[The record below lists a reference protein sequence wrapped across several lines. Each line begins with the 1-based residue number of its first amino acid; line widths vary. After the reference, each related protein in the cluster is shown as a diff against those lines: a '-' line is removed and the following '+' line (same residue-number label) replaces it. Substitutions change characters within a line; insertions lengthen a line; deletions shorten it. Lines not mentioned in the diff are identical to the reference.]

1 MANVAV
7 CVLGSFG
14 YDRAGQGVA
23 GAGRAL
29 AESVGGELHALVI
42 GPADDGSVAAL
53 SAVADRVLIGANEE
67 LRDVQ
72 PEQAL
77 QAAEQLHA
85 AGGGDYVAVLLS
97 NDTYSQEI
105 APRLAYRM
113 GGSSMADAAAIR
125 MDGDHLL
132 AQRTAYGGKAI
143 SIYRLK
149 KQPSVVWLR
158 ARGFEPAPEQA
169 SAGEVTSIDLALDAP
184 RIRITGREVAEQ
196 EGVRLEDAQ
205 IIVSGGRGLG
215 GPEPF
220 QELRKLADTIG
231 AEQGASR
238 AACDAGWVPPNWQ
251 VGQTGKKVAP
261 ELYIAIAISGA
272 SQHLLGMGDS
282 KVVAAINTDADAP
295 IFKHCSFGI
304 VEDYKQVVPL
314 LTEKLQAMAG

>member
-7 CVLGSFG
+7 CVLGSLG
-14 YDRAGQGVA
+14 YDRAAQGAA

-29 AESVGGELHALVI
+29 AESVGGELHVHVI
-42 GPADDGSVAAL
+42 GPADDDAVGALAAG
-53 SAVADRVLIGANEE
+53 ADRVLVGGAEE
-67 LRDVQ
+67 LRDHQ

-77 QAAEQLHA
+77 QAAEQLYSA
-85 AGGGDYVAVLLS
+85 GGDYAAVLMS

-105 APRLAYRM
+105 APQLAHRL
-113 GGSSMADAAAIR
+113 GGSSMADVAAIR
-125 MDGDHLL
+125 ADGDHLL

-149 KQPSVVWLR
+149 KSPAVVWLR

-169 SAGEVTSIDLALDAP
+169 SPGEVTSVDLNLDPP
-184 RIRITGREVAEQ
+184 RIRIVGREVAAS
-196 EGVRLEDAQ
+196 EGVSLEDAR

-220 QELRKLADTIG
+220 EELKKLADAIG

-261 ELYIAIAISGA
+261 ELYLAIAISGA

-314 LTEKLQAMAG
+314 LTEKLAALSG

>member
-14 YDRAGQGVA
+14 YDRAAQGAA

-29 AESVGGELHALVI
+29 AESLGGQLHVLVI
-42 GPADDGSVAAL
+42 GPADAGAVGAL

-77 QAAEQLHA
+77 QAAVQLHA
-85 AGGGDYVAVLLS
+85 AGGGDHVAVLLS

-105 APRLAYRM
+105 APRLAHRL

-158 ARGFEPAPEQA
+158 ARGFEPAPERP
-169 SAGEVTSIDLALDAP
+169 SPGEITSVDLDLDPPA
-184 RIRITGREVAEQ
+184 IRITGREVAEQ

-205 IIVSGGRGLG
+205 VIVSGGRGLG

-220 QELRKLADTIG
+220 EELKRLADTIG

-304 VEDYKQVVPL
+304 VEDYKAVVPL
-314 LTEKLQAMAG
+314 LTEKLQAIAR

>member
-14 YDRAGQGVA
+14 YDRAAQGVA

-42 GPADDGSVAAL
+42 GPADDGAVAAL

-67 LRDVQ
+67 LREVQ

-85 AGGGDYVAVLLS
+85 AGGGEYVAVLLS
-97 NDTYSQEI
+97 NDIYSQEI
-105 APRLAYRM
+105 APRLAYRL

-125 MDGDHLL
+125 MDGEHLL

-158 ARGFEPAPEQA
+158 ARGFEPAAEQA
-169 SAGEVTSIDLALDAP
+169 PLGAVTFVDLALDVP

-196 EGVRLEDAQ
+196 EGVRLEDAR

-220 QELRKLADTIG
+220 QELKKLADTIG

-314 LTEKLQAMAG
+314 LTEKLRAMAG

>member
-14 YDRAGQGVA
+14 YDRAAQGA
-23 GAGRAL
+23 IGAGRAL
-29 AESVGGELHALVI
+29 AASVGGKLHVLVI
-42 GPADDGSVAAL
+42 GPTTDDAVAAL
-53 SAVADRVLIGANEE
+53 AAVADRVLIGGAGE
-67 LRDVQ
+67 LSDHQ

-77 QAAEQLHA
+77 QAAQQLVE
-85 AGGGDYVAVLLS
+85 AGGGDYVAVLMS

-105 APRLAYRM
+105 ASRLAHRL

-149 KQPSVVWLR
+149 KSPAVVWLR
-158 ARGFEPAPEQA
+158 ARGFEPAPEQPP
-169 SAGEVTSIDLALDAP
+169 SGEVTPVDLNLDPP
-184 RIRITGREVAEQ
+184 RIRIVGREVAAQ

-205 IIVSGGRGLG
+205 VIVSGGRGLG

-220 QELRKLADTIG
+220 QELKQLADAIG

-261 ELYIAIAISGA
+261 QLYLAIAISGA

-314 LTEKLQAMAG
+314 LTEKLAALSG

>member
-7 CVLGSFG
+7 CVPGSLG
-14 YDRAGQGVA
+14 YDRAAQGAA

-42 GPADDGSVAAL
+42 GPADNDAVAAL
-53 SAVADRVLIGANEE
+53 AAVADRVVIGANEA
-67 LRDVQ
+67 LRDYQ
-72 PEQAL
+72 PEQGL
-77 QAAEQLHA
+77 QAAQQLHA
-85 AGGGDYVAVLLS
+85 AGGGNYVAVLLS

-105 APRLAYRM
+105 APRLAHRL

-149 KQPSVVWLR
+149 QQPAVVWLR
-158 ARGFEPAPEQA
+158 ARGFEPAAERQ
-169 SAGEVTSIDLALDAP
+169 SAGEVTSVDLALDAP

-196 EGVRLEDAQ
+196 EGVRLEDAR

-220 QELRKLADTIG
+220 RELKKLADSIG

-304 VEDYKQVVPL
+304 VEDYKAVVPL
-314 LTEKLQAMAG
+314 LTEKLQAIAR

>member
-14 YDRAGQGVA
+14 YDRAAQGAA

-29 AESVGGELHALVI
+29 AESLGGELHVLVI
-42 GPADDGSVAAL
+42 GPADDGAVESL
-53 SAVADRVLIGANEE
+53 SAVADRVLLGGNEE

-85 AGGGDYVAVLLS
+85 AGGGDYVAILLS

-105 APRLAYRM
+105 APRLAHRL

-169 SAGEVTSIDLALDAP
+169 SAGEVTAVDLALDAA
-184 RIRITGREVAEQ
+184 RIRITGREVTAQ

-205 IIVSGGRGLG
+205 VIVSGGRGLG

-220 QELRKLADTIG
+220 QELRRLADTIG

>member
-14 YDRAGQGVA
+14 YDRAAQGVA

-29 AESVGGELHALVI
+29 AESLGGELHALVI
-42 GPADDGSVAAL
+42 GPADDGAVAAL
-53 SAVADRVLIGANEE
+53 SAVADRVLIGGNEE

-105 APRLAYRM
+105 APRLAYRL

-169 SAGEVTSIDLALDAP
+169 SAGEVTSVDLALDAP
-184 RIRITGREVAEQ
+184 RIRITGREVAAQ

-205 IIVSGGRGLG
+205 VIVSGGRGLG

-220 QELRKLADTIG
+220 QELRRLADTIG

>member
-14 YDRAGQGVA
+14 YDRAAQGA
-23 GAGRAL
+23 FGAGRAL
-29 AESVGGELHALVI
+29 ADSVGGEVHALVV
-42 GPADDGSVAAL
+42 GPAEDDSVAAL
-53 SAVADRVLIGANEE
+53 AAVADRVLLGANEE
-67 LRDVQ
+67 LRDYQ

-105 APRLAYRM
+105 APRLAHRL
-113 GGSSMADAAAIR
+113 GGSSMADVAAIR
-125 MDGDHLL
+125 FDGDDLL

-149 KQPSVVWLR
+149 KSPAVVWLR
-158 ARGFEPAPEQA
+158 ARGFEPAPEQ
-169 SAGEVTSIDLALDAP
+169 SSSGEVTSVDLALDPP
-184 RIRITGREVAEQ
+184 RIRITGREVAQQ

-215 GPEPF
+215 GAEPF
-220 QELRKLADTIG
+220 HELKKLADTIG

-261 ELYIAIAISGA
+261 ELYVAIAISGA

-304 VEDYKQVVPL
+304 VEDYKAVVPL
-314 LTEKLQAMAG
+314 LTEKLAALSG

>member
-7 CVLGSFG
+7 CVLGSLG
-14 YDRAGQGVA
+14 YDRAAQGAA

-42 GPADDGSVAAL
+42 GPAGDDAVAAL
-53 SAVADRVLIGANEE
+53 ATVADRVVVGANEA
-67 LRDVQ
+67 LRDYQ

-85 AGGGDYVAVLLS
+85 AGGGDYGAVLLS

-105 APRLAYRM
+105 APRLAHRL

-149 KQPSVVWLR
+149 KQPAVVWLR
-158 ARGFEPAPEQA
+158 ARGFEPAPERQ
-169 SAGEVTSIDLALDAP
+169 SAGEVTSVDLALDAP

-220 QELRKLADTIG
+220 QELKKLADSIG

-304 VEDYKQVVPL
+304 VEDYKAVVPL
-314 LTEKLQAMAG
+314 LTEKLQAIAR

>member
-7 CVLGSFG
+7 CVLGSLG
-14 YDRAGQGVA
+14 YDRAAQGAA

-42 GPADDGSVAAL
+42 GPAGDDAVAAL
-53 SAVADRVLIGANEE
+53 ASVADRVVVGANEA
-67 LRDVQ
+67 LRDYQ

-105 APRLAYRM
+105 APRLAHRL

-149 KQPSVVWLR
+149 KQPAVVWLR
-158 ARGFEPAPEQA
+158 ARGFEPAPGQQ
-169 SAGEVTSIDLALDAP
+169 SAGEVTSVDLALDEP

-220 QELRKLADTIG
+220 QELKKLADSIG

-304 VEDYKQVVPL
+304 VEDYKSVVPL
-314 LTEKLQAMAG
+314 LTEKLQAIAR

>member
-14 YDRAGQGVA
+14 YDRAAQGA
-23 GAGRAL
+23 IGAARAL
-29 AESVGGELHALVI
+29 AESVGGKLHVLVI
-42 GPADDGSVAAL
+42 GPTTDDAVAAL
-53 SAVADRVLIGANEE
+53 AAVADRVLIGGAEE
-67 LRDVQ
+67 LSDYQ

-77 QAAEQLHA
+77 QAAQQLVE
-85 AGGGDYVAVLLS
+85 AGGGDYVAVLMS

-105 APRLAYRM
+105 APRLAHRL

-149 KQPSVVWLR
+149 KSPAVVWLR
-158 ARGFEPAPEQA
+158 ARGFEPAPEQP
-169 SAGEVTSIDLALDAP
+169 SSGEVAQVDLHLDPP
-184 RIRITGREVAEQ
+184 RIRIVGREVAAQ

-205 IIVSGGRGLG
+205 VIVSGGRGLG

-220 QELRKLADTIG
+220 QELKQLADAIG

-261 ELYIAIAISGA
+261 QLYLAIAISGA

-314 LTEKLQAMAG
+314 LTEKLAALSG

>member
-14 YDRAGQGVA
+14 YDRAAQGA
-23 GAGRAL
+23 MGAGRAL
-29 AESVGGELHALVI
+29 AESVGGELHALIV
-42 GPADDGSVAAL
+42 GPADDD
-53 SAVADRVLIGANEE
+53 AVAGLAAVSDRVLLGGAAE
-67 LRDVQ
+67 LGDLQ

-97 NDTYSQEI
+97 NDTYSQEL
-105 APRLAYRM
+105 APRLAHRL

-149 KQPSVVWLR
+149 KSPAVVWLR

-169 SAGEVTSIDLALDAP
+169 SPGDATPVDLALDP
-184 RIRITGREVAEQ
+184 PKIRIVGREVAEQ

-205 IIVSGGRGLG
+205 VIVSGGRGLG

-220 QELRKLADTIG
+220 QELKKLADAIG

-282 KVVAAINTDADAP
+282 KVVAAVNTDADAP

-304 VEDYKQVVPL
+304 VEDYKAVVPL
-314 LTEKLQAMAG
+314 LTEKIQAMAG

>member
-7 CVLGSFG
+7 CVLGGFG
-14 YDRAGQGVA
+14 YDRAAQGVA

-42 GPADDGSVAAL
+42 GPADDGAVAAL
-53 SAVADRVLIGANEE
+53 SAVADRVLIGGNEE

-72 PEQAL
+72 PEQSL

-105 APRLAYRM
+105 APRLAYRL

-149 KQPSVVWLR
+149 KRPSVVWLR

>member
-7 CVLGSFG
+7 CVLGSLG
-14 YDRAGQGVA
+14 YDRAAQGAA

-42 GPADDGSVAAL
+42 GPTGDDAVTAL
-53 SAVADRVLIGANEE
+53 ATVADRVVIGANEA
-67 LRDVQ
+67 LRDYQ

-77 QAAEQLHA
+77 QAAQQLHA

-105 APRLAYRM
+105 APRLAHRL

-149 KQPSVVWLR
+149 KQPAVVWLR

-169 SAGEVTSIDLALDAP
+169 SPGDVATVDIDVDPP
-184 RIRITGREVAEQ
+184 RIRITGREVAAQ
-196 EGVRLEDAQ
+196 EGVRLEDAPV
-205 IIVSGGRGLG
+205 IVSGGRGLG

-220 QELRKLADTIG
+220 QELKKLADAIG

-282 KVVAAINTDADAP
+282 KVVAAINTDSDAP

>member
-14 YDRAGQGVA
+14 YDRAAQGAV

-29 AESVGGELHALVI
+29 AGSVGGEVHVLVI
-42 GPADDGSVAAL
+42 GPADEEAVAAMA
-53 SAVADRVLIGANEE
+53 AVADRVVVGANEE

-105 APRLAYRM
+105 APRLAHRL

-149 KQPSVVWLR
+149 KSPAVVWLR
-158 ARGFEPAPEQA
+158 ARGFEPAPERP
-169 SAGEVTSIDLALDAP
+169 SSGDVTSVDLNLDPP
-184 RIRITGREVAEQ
+184 RIRIVGREVAAQ
-196 EGVRLEDAQ
+196 EGVRLEDAPV
-205 IIVSGGRGLG
+205 IVSGGRGLG

-220 QELRKLADTIG
+220 QELGRLAETIG

-314 LTEKLQAMAG
+314 LTEKLAALSG

>member
-14 YDRAGQGVA
+14 YDRAAQGA
-23 GAGRAL
+23 MGAGRAL

-42 GPADDGSVAAL
+42 GAAGED
-53 SAVADRVLIGANEE
+53 AVTSLTAVSDRVLIGGAAE
-67 LRDVQ
+67 LDDLQ

-97 NDTYSQEI
+97 NDTYSQEL
-105 APRLAYRM
+105 APRLAHRL

-149 KQPSVVWLR
+149 KSPAVVWLR

-169 SAGEVTSIDLALDAP
+169 SPGDATPVDLTLDP
-184 RIRITGREVAEQ
+184 PKIRIVGREVAEQ

-205 IIVSGGRGLG
+205 VIVSGGRGLG

-220 QELRKLADTIG
+220 QELKKLADAIG

-282 KVVAAINTDADAP
+282 KVVAAVNTDADAP

-304 VEDYKQVVPL
+304 VEDYKAVVPL
-314 LTEKLQAMAG
+314 LTEKLATLSK

>member
-7 CVLGSFG
+7 CVLGSLG
-14 YDRAGQGVA
+14 YDRAAQGAA

-29 AESVGGELHALVI
+29 AESIGGELHVLVI
-42 GPADDGSVAAL
+42 GPAADDAVAAL
-53 SAVADRVLIGANEE
+53 AAVADRVLIGANEA
-67 LRDVQ
+67 LRDYQ

-77 QAAEQLHA
+77 QAAQQLHA
-85 AGGGDYVAVLLS
+85 AGGSDYVAVLLS

-105 APRLAYRM
+105 APRLAHRL

-125 MDGDHLL
+125 LDGDHLL

-149 KQPSVVWLR
+149 KQPAVVWLR

-169 SAGEVTSIDLALDAP
+169 SPGDVATIDIDLDPP
-184 RIRITGREVAEQ
+184 RIRITGRELAAQ
-196 EGVRLEDAQ
+196 EGVRLEDAPV
-205 IIVSGGRGLG
+205 IVSGGRGLG

-220 QELRKLADTIG
+220 QELKKLADAIG

-314 LTEKLQAMAG
+314 LTVKLQAMSG

>member
-14 YDRAGQGVA
+14 YDRAAQGA
-23 GAGRAL
+23 TGAGRAL
-29 AESVGGELHALVI
+29 AESLGGELHVLVI
-42 GPADDGSVAAL
+42 GPADDGAVASL
-53 SAVADRVLIGANEE
+53 SAVADRVLLGDNEE

-85 AGGGDYVAVLLS
+85 AGGGDYVAILLS

-105 APRLAYRM
+105 APRLAHRL

-169 SAGEVTSIDLALDAP
+169 SAGEVTAVDLALDAA
-184 RIRITGREVAEQ
+184 RIRITGREVTAQ

-205 IIVSGGRGLG
+205 VIVSGGRGLG

-220 QELRKLADTIG
+220 QELRRLADTIG

-238 AACDAGWVPPNWQ
+238 AACDAGWVPPN
-251 VGQTGKKVAP
+251 
-261 ELYIAIAISGA
+261 
-272 SQHLLGMGDS
+272 
-282 KVVAAINTDADAP
+282 
-295 IFKHCSFGI
+295 
-304 VEDYKQVVPL
+304 
-314 LTEKLQAMAG
+314 

>member
-7 CVLGSFG
+7 CVLGSLG
-14 YDRAGQGVA
+14 YDRAAQGAA

-42 GPADDGSVAAL
+42 GPASDDAVAAL
-53 SAVADRVLIGANEE
+53 AAVADRVVIGANEA
-67 LRDVQ
+67 LGDYQ

-77 QAAEQLHA
+77 QAAQQLHA

-105 APRLAYRM
+105 APRLAHRL

-125 MDGDHLL
+125 ADGDHLL

-149 KQPSVVWLR
+149 KQPAVVWLR
-158 ARGFEPAPEQA
+158 ARGFEPAPEQGA
-169 SAGEVTSIDLALDAP
+169 PGDVTTVDLALDPP
-184 RIRITGREVAEQ
+184 RIRITGREVAAQ
-196 EGVRLEDAQ
+196 EGVRLEDAPV
-205 IIVSGGRGLG
+205 IVSGGRGLG

-220 QELRKLADTIG
+220 QELKKLADAIG

-314 LTEKLQAMAG
+314 LTEKLQSMAG

>member
-14 YDRAGQGVA
+14 YDRAAQGA
-23 GAGRAL
+23 IGAGRAL
-29 AESVGGELHALVI
+29 AESVGGKLHVLVI
-42 GPADDGSVAAL
+42 GPTTDDAVAAL
-53 SAVADRVLIGANEE
+53 AAVADRVLIGGAGE
-67 LRDVQ
+67 LSNHQ

-77 QAAEQLHA
+77 QAAQQLVE
-85 AGGGDYVAVLLS
+85 AGGGDYVAVLMS

-105 APRLAYRM
+105 APRLAHRL

-149 KQPSVVWLR
+149 KSPAVVWLR
-158 ARGFEPAPEQA
+158 ARGFEPAPEQP
-169 SAGEVTSIDLALDAP
+169 SSGEVTSVDLHLDPP
-184 RIRITGREVAEQ
+184 RIRIVGRELAAQ

-215 GPEPF
+215 GSEPF
-220 QELRKLADTIG
+220 QELKKLANTIG

-261 ELYIAIAISGA
+261 QLYLAIAISGA

-282 KVVAAINTDADAP
+282 KVIAAINTDADAP

-314 LTEKLQAMAG
+314 LTEKLAALSG

>member
-1 MANVAV
+1 M
-7 CVLGSFG
+7 
-14 YDRAGQGVA
+14 
-23 GAGRAL
+23 
-29 AESVGGELHALVI
+29 LVI
-42 GPADDGSVAAL
+42 GPTPDDAVAAL
-53 SAVADRVLIGANEE
+53 AAVADRVLIGGAEE
-67 LRDVQ
+67 LGNHQ

-77 QAAEQLHA
+77 QAAQQLVE
-85 AGGGDYVAVLLS
+85 AGGGDYVAVLMS

-105 APRLAYRM
+105 APRLAHRL

-149 KQPSVVWLR
+149 KSPAVVWLR
-158 ARGFEPAPEQA
+158 ARGFEPAPEQP
-169 SAGEVTSIDLALDAP
+169 SSGEVTQVDLHLDPP
-184 RIRITGREVAEQ
+184 RIRIVGREVAAQ
-196 EGVRLEDAQ
+196 EGVSLEDAQ
-205 IIVSGGRGLG
+205 VIVSGGRGLG

-220 QELRKLADTIG
+220 QELKKLAETIG

-261 ELYIAIAISGA
+261 QLYLAIAISGA

-314 LTEKLQAMAG
+314 LTEKLAALSG

>member
-14 YDRAGQGVA
+14 YDRAAQGA
-23 GAGRAL
+23 TGAGRAL
-29 AESVGGELHALVI
+29 AESLGGELHVLVI
-42 GPADDGSVAAL
+42 GPADDGAVASL
-53 SAVADRVLIGANEE
+53 SAVADRVLLGDNEE

-85 AGGGDYVAVLLS
+85 AGGGDYVAILLS

-105 APRLAYRM
+105 APRLAHRL

-143 SIYRLK
+143 
-149 KQPSVVWLR
+149 
-158 ARGFEPAPEQA
+158 
-169 SAGEVTSIDLALDAP
+169 
-184 RIRITGREVAEQ
+184 
-196 EGVRLEDAQ
+196 
-205 IIVSGGRGLG
+205 
-215 GPEPF
+215 
-220 QELRKLADTIG
+220 
-231 AEQGASR
+231 
-238 AACDAGWVPPNWQ
+238 
-251 VGQTGKKVAP
+251 
-261 ELYIAIAISGA
+261 
-272 SQHLLGMGDS
+272 QHLLGMGDS

>member
-7 CVLGSFG
+7 CVLGSLG
-14 YDRAGQGVA
+14 YDRAAQGAA

-42 GPADDGSVAAL
+42 GPTGDDAVAAL
-53 SAVADRVLIGANEE
+53 ATVADRVVIGANEA
-67 LRDVQ
+67 LRDYQ

-77 QAAEQLHA
+77 QAAQQLHA

-105 APRLAYRM
+105 APRLAHRL

-125 MDGDHLL
+125 LDGDHLL

-149 KQPSVVWLR
+149 KQPAVVWLR

-169 SAGEVTSIDLALDAP
+169 SPGDVATVDIDVDPP
-184 RIRITGREVAEQ
+184 RIRITGREVAAQ
-196 EGVRLEDAQ
+196 EGVRLEDAPV
-205 IIVSGGRGLG
+205 IVSGGRGLG

-220 QELRKLADTIG
+220 QELKQLADAIG

-314 LTEKLQAMAG
+314 LTEKLQTMTG

>member
-14 YDRAGQGVA
+14 YDRAAQGVA

-29 AESVGGELHALVI
+29 AESLGGELHALVI
-42 GPADDGSVAAL
+42 GPAEDGEVAAL
-53 SAVADRVLIGANEE
+53 SAVADRVLIGGNEE

-72 PEQAL
+72 PEQVL
-77 QAAEQLHA
+77 QAAEQLHG

-105 APRLAYRM
+105 APRLAYRL

-220 QELRKLADTIG
+220 QELRKLANTIG

-314 LTEKLQAMAG
+314 LTEKLQALAG

>member
-7 CVLGSFG
+7 CVLGSLG
-14 YDRAGQGVA
+14 YDRAAQGAA

-42 GPADDGSVAAL
+42 GPAGDDAVAAL
-53 SAVADRVLIGANEE
+53 ATVADRVVIGANEA
-67 LRDVQ
+67 LRDYQ

-77 QAAEQLHA
+77 QAAQQLHA

-105 APRLAYRM
+105 APRLAHRL

-125 MDGDHLL
+125 LDGNHLL

-149 KQPSVVWLR
+149 KQPAVVWLR

-169 SAGEVTSIDLALDAP
+169 SPGDVATVDVDVDPP
-184 RIRITGREVAEQ
+184 RIRITGREVAAQ
-196 EGVRLEDAQ
+196 EGVRLEDAPV
-205 IIVSGGRGLG
+205 IVSGGRGLG

-220 QELRKLADTIG
+220 QELKHLADAIG

-314 LTEKLQAMAG
+314 LTEKLQTMTG

>member
-7 CVLGSFG
+7 CVLGSLG
-14 YDRAGQGVA
+14 YDRAAQGAA

-42 GPADDGSVAAL
+42 GPAGDDAVAGLA
-53 SAVADRVLIGANEE
+53 SVADRVVVGANEA
-67 LRDVQ
+67 LRDYQ

-105 APRLAYRM
+105 APRLAHRL

-149 KQPSVVWLR
+149 KQPAVVWLR
-158 ARGFEPAPEQA
+158 ARGFEPAPERQ
-169 SAGEVTSIDLALDAP
+169 SAGEVTSVDLALDTP

-220 QELRKLADTIG
+220 QELKRLADSIG

-304 VEDYKQVVPL
+304 VEDYKAVVPL
-314 LTEKLQAMAG
+314 LTEKLQAIAR

>member
-14 YDRAGQGVA
+14 YDRAAQGA
-23 GAGRAL
+23 IGAGRAL
-29 AESVGGELHALVI
+29 AESVGGKLHVLVI
-42 GPADDGSVAAL
+42 GPTTDDAVAAL
-53 SAVADRVLIGANEE
+53 AAVADRVLIGGAGE
-67 LRDVQ
+67 LSNHQ

-77 QAAEQLHA
+77 QAAQQLVE
-85 AGGGDYVAVLLS
+85 AGGGDYVAVLMS

-105 APRLAYRM
+105 APRLAHRL

-149 KQPSVVWLR
+149 KSPAVVWLR
-158 ARGFEPAPEQA
+158 ARGFEPAPEQP
-169 SAGEVTSIDLALDAP
+169 SSGEVTSVDLHLDPP
-184 RIRITGREVAEQ
+184 RIRIVGRELAAQ

-220 QELRKLADTIG
+220 QELKKLANTIG

-261 ELYIAIAISGA
+261 QLYLAIAISGA

-282 KVVAAINTDADAP
+282 KVIAAINTDADAP

-314 LTEKLQAMAG
+314 LTEKLAALSG

>member
-7 CVLGSFG
+7 CVPGSFG
-14 YDRAGQGVA
+14 YDRTAQGAA

-29 AESVGGELHALVI
+29 ADSVGGDLHVLVI
-42 GPADDGSVAAL
+42 GPADDEAAAAL
-53 SAVADRVLIGANEE
+53 AAVADRVIIAANEE
-67 LRDVQ
+67 LRDYQ
-72 PEQAL
+72 PEEAL
-77 QAAEQLHA
+77 QAACQLHA
-85 AGGGDYVAVLLS
+85 AGGGDYAAVLLG

-105 APRLAYRM
+105 APRLAHRL

-125 MDGDHLL
+125 ADGDDIL

-143 SIYRLK
+143 SVYRLK
-149 KQPSVVWLR
+149 QRPAVVWLR
-158 ARGFEPAPEQA
+158 ARGFEPAPERPA
-169 SAGEVTSIDLALDAP
+169 PGEVTSVEVELAAA
-184 RIRITGREVAEQ
+184 RIRITRREVTEQ

-205 IIVSGGRGLG
+205 VIVSGGRGLG

-220 QELRKLADTIG
+220 GELRRLADTIG

-251 VGQTGKKVAP
+251 VGQTGRKVAP
-261 ELYIAIAISGA
+261 ELYLAIAISGA

-304 VEDYKQVVPL
+304 VEDYKKVVPL
-314 LTEKLQAMAG
+314 LTGKLAALSG

>member
-7 CVLGSFG
+7 CVLGSLG
-14 YDRAGQGVA
+14 YDRAAQGAA

-42 GPADDGSVAAL
+42 GPAGDDAVAAL
-53 SAVADRVLIGANEE
+53 ASVADRVVVGANEA
-67 LRDVQ
+67 LRNYQ

-105 APRLAYRM
+105 APRLAHRL

-149 KQPSVVWLR
+149 KQPAVVWLR
-158 ARGFEPAPEQA
+158 ARGFEPAPEQH
-169 SAGEVTSIDLALDAP
+169 SAGEVASVDLALDEP

-220 QELRKLADTIG
+220 QELKKLADSIG

-304 VEDYKQVVPL
+304 VEDYKAVVPL
-314 LTEKLQAMAG
+314 LTEKLQAIAR

>member
-7 CVLGSFG
+7 FVLGSLG
-14 YDRAGQGVA
+14 YDRAAQGAA

-42 GPADDGSVAAL
+42 GPAGEDAVAAL
-53 SAVADRVLIGANEE
+53 ATVADRVVVGANEA
-67 LRDVQ
+67 LRDYQ

-105 APRLAYRM
+105 APRLAHRL

-149 KQPSVVWLR
+149 KQPAVVWLR
-158 ARGFEPAPEQA
+158 ARGFEPAPEQK
-169 SAGEVTSIDLALDAP
+169 SAGEVTSVDLALDAP

-220 QELRKLADTIG
+220 QELKRLADSIG

-304 VEDYKQVVPL
+304 VEDYKAVVPL
-314 LTEKLQAMAG
+314 LTEKLQAIAR

>member
-7 CVLGSFG
+7 CVLGSLG
-14 YDRAGQGVA
+14 YDRAAQGAV

-29 AESVGGELHALVI
+29 AGSVGGEVHVLVI
-42 GPADDGSVAAL
+42 GPTDDDAVAAMA
-53 SAVADRVLIGANEE
+53 AVADRVVLGANEE

-85 AGGGDYVAVLLS
+85 AGSGDYAAVLLS

-105 APRLAYRM
+105 APRLAHRL
-113 GGSSMADAAAIR
+113 GGSSMADTAAIR

-149 KQPSVVWLR
+149 KSPAVVWLR
-158 ARGFEPAPEQA
+158 ARGFEPAPEQP
-169 SAGEVTSIDLALDAP
+169 SSGEVTSLDLNLDPP
-184 RIRITGREVAEQ
+184 RIRIVGREVAAQ
-196 EGVRLEDAQ
+196 EGVRLEDAPV
-205 IIVSGGRGLG
+205 IVSGGRGLG

-220 QELRKLADTIG
+220 QELKRLADTIG

-304 VEDYKQVVPL
+304 VEDYKAVVPL
-314 LTEKLQAMAG
+314 LTEKLQALSG

>member
-1 MANVAV
+1 MA
-7 CVLGSFG
+7 
-14 YDRAGQGVA
+14 
-23 GAGRAL
+23 
-29 AESVGGELHALVI
+29 
-42 GPADDGSVAAL
+42 
-53 SAVADRVLIGANEE
+53 AVADRVLIGDAEE
-67 LRDVQ
+67 LRDHQ

-77 QAAEQLHA
+77 QAAQQLHE
-85 AGGGDYVAVLLS
+85 AGGGDYVAVLMS

-105 APRLAYRM
+105 APRLAHRL

-149 KQPSVVWLR
+149 KSPAVVWLR
-158 ARGFEPAPEQA
+158 ARGFEPAPEQP
-169 SAGEVTSIDLALDAP
+169 SSGEVTSVDLSLDP
-184 RIRITGREVAEQ
+184 SRIRIVDREEAAQ

-205 IIVSGGRGLG
+205 VIVSGGRGLG

-220 QELRKLADTIG
+220 QELKKLADTIG

-261 ELYIAIAISGA
+261 QLYLAIAISGA

-314 LTEKLQAMAG
+314 LTEKLAALSG

>member
-14 YDRAGQGVA
+14 YDRAAQGA
-23 GAGRAL
+23 MGAGRAL
-29 AESVGGELHALVI
+29 ADSVGGELHALVI
-42 GPADDGSVAAL
+42 GPAGDEALAAL
-53 SAVADRVLIGANEE
+53 AAVSDRVVAGANEE

-77 QAAEQLHA
+77 QAAQQLHA
-85 AGGGDYVAVLLS
+85 AGGGDYVAVLLG
-97 NDTYSQEI
+97 NDTYSQEL
-105 APRLAYRM
+105 APRLAHRL
-113 GGSSMADAAAIR
+113 GGASMADAAAIR
-125 MDGDHLL
+125 MDGGELL

-149 KQPSVVWLR
+149 KQPAVVWLR
-158 ARGFEPAPEQA
+158 ARGFEPAPERP
-169 SAGEVTSIDLALDAP
+169 SPGEVTSVDLALDPP
-184 RIRITGREVAEQ
+184 RIRVTGREVAEQ

-205 IIVSGGRGLG
+205 VIVSGGRGLG

-220 QELRKLADTIG
+220 QELKALADTIG

-304 VEDYKQVVPL
+304 VEDYKAVVPL
-314 LTEKLQAMAG
+314 LTEKLAALSS

>member
-7 CVLGSFG
+7 FVLGSLG
-14 YDRAGQGVA
+14 YDRAAQGAA

-42 GPADDGSVAAL
+42 GPAGEDAVAAL
-53 SAVADRVLIGANEE
+53 ATVADRVVVGANEA
-67 LRDVQ
+67 LRDYQ

-105 APRLAYRM
+105 APRLAHRL

-149 KQPSVVWLR
+149 KQPAVVWLR
-158 ARGFEPAPEQA
+158 ARGFEPAPEQK
-169 SAGEVTSIDLALDAP
+169 SAGEVMSVDLALDAP

-220 QELRKLADTIG
+220 QELKRLADSIG

-304 VEDYKQVVPL
+304 VEDYKAVVPL
-314 LTEKLQAMAG
+314 LTEKLQAIAR